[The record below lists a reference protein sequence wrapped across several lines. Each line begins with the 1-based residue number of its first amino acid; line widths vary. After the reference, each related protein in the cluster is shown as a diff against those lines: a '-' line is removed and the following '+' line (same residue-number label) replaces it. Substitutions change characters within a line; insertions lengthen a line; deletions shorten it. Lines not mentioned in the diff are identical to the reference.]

1 MERNIVNQLLA
12 FWMAMFSLLKK
23 YTELPGPVGNEERV
37 HRAFAED
44 LKPYAAEVKLS
55 NVGNV
60 IAHFPGERTQ
70 SDCFW
75 SW

>member
-1 MERNIVNQLLA
+1 
-12 FWMAMFSLLKK
+12 MFSLLKK

-37 HRAFAED
+37 HRAFTED

-60 IAHFPGERTQ
+60 IAHFPGKGRKVIVLYEKKIH
-70 SDCFW
+70 
-75 SW
+75 